1 MDAYIAIIKYSSLQL
16 AGSLEYAQ
24 NVGSDRADCLY
35 KLSVYLHKLSTQL
48 NQNYR
53 SALRYIQPDEQID
66 LLLYYYKEV
75 VSCLTALS
83 IPVSNELYTAHQK
96 LSSSHQSF
104 KQNLLSGKV
113 DLVDLNLIEEV
124 AEHYT
129 ELAKIIGVYY
139 SRHVD
144 VTV

>member
-1 MDAYIAIIKYSSLQL
+1 MDAYIAIIKHSSLHL

-35 KLSVYLHKLSTQL
+35 KLSVYLHKLSNQL

-75 VSCLTALS
+75 VNCLTTLS

-104 KQNLLSGKV
+104 KQNLLNGKV
-113 DLVDLNLIEEV
+113 NLVELNHIEEV

-139 SRHVD
+139 SQHID

>member
-1 MDAYIAIIKYSSLQL
+1 V
-16 AGSLEYAQ
+16 
-24 NVGSDRADCLY
+24 N
-35 KLSVYLHKLSTQL
+35 
-48 NQNYR
+48 
-53 SALRYIQPDEQID
+53 
-66 LLLYYYKEV
+66 
-75 VSCLTALS
+75 CLTSLS

-104 KQNLLSGKV
+104 KQNLLNGKV
-113 DLVDLNLIEEV
+113 NLVELNHIEEV

-139 SRHVD
+139 SQHID